1 MLTTEV
7 SPGLYRGSV
16 MAITRVCSNNKT
28 PARTGGI
35 PQRRCRVVQ
44 KCRALP
50 VDKGR
55 PPLENRRFSPR
66 EDASFVTALLTTN
79 LGATPLLGRG
89 KVRDLYAVGD
99 ALLLVATDR
108 ISAFDHVLATGIP
121 GKGKILTQISL
132 FWFELLGDVVPNHLI
147 TANVDE
153 YPDALKPYAD
163 QLQGRSMLVKRAEMF
178 PVECVA
184 RGFLAGSGWKEYRE
198 SRTVCGISLPE
209 GLLDGSRLPEPI
221 FTPATKSQDGA
232 HDENIPFTAV
242 EAILGKQD
250 AAELRRLTLA
260 LYGRAQAHAERCGL
274 ILADTKFEF
283 GRITNGKAGE
293 GIILA
298 DEVLTP
304 DSSRFW
310 DAASWKPGG
319 AQPSFD
325 KQYVRDYLESIHW
338 NKQAP
343 APGLPD
349 EVAERTQGKYLEAFR
364 RLTGRG
370 IQL

>member
-1 MLTTEV
+1 MK
-7 SPGLYRGSV
+7 GL
-16 MAITRVCSNNKT
+16 
-28 PARTGGI
+28 P
-35 PQRRCRVVQ
+35 
-44 KCRALP
+44 
-50 VDKGR
+50 
-55 PPLENRRFSPR
+55 
-66 EDASFVTALLTTN
+66 VTALVTTN

-89 KVRDLYAVGD
+89 KVRDLYAVDG

-132 FWFELLGDVVPNHLI
+132 FWFELLSGLVPNHLI
-147 TANVDE
+147 TSDVTQFPA
-153 YPDALKPYAD
+153 ALQPYAD
-163 QLQGRSMLVKRAEMF
+163 QLQGRSMLVKRAAMF

-184 RGFLAGSGWKEYRE
+184 RGYLAGSGWKEYQAGG
-198 SRTVCGISLPE
+198 TVCGIPLPS
-209 GLLDGSRLPEPI
+209 GLQDGSRLPEPL

-232 HDENIPFTAV
+232 HDENISFAAT
-242 EAILGKQD
+242 EALVGAAD

-260 LYGRAQAHAERCGL
+260 IYQRAVKHAESRGL

-283 GRITNGKAGE
+283 GRTSE

-310 DAASWKPGG
+310 EGAAWKPGG

-325 KQYVRDYLESIHW
+325 KQFVRDYLEAIHW

-343 APGLPD
+343 APGLPE
-349 EVAERTQGKYLEAFR
+349 EVVERTQAKYLEAFR
-364 RLTGRG
+364 RLTGRE
-370 IQL
+370 ISL